1 MCGCMLL
8 HATMDHTRQQPVVQP
23 KGGLDAASGAGAQRC
38 KHCGFPVVQDFSF
51 CPGCG
56 YDAHQLQRCPNCEY
70 DQLILPGAETRY
82 CVRCGEALQA

>member
-38 KHCGFPVVQDFSF
+38 KHCGFPVGQGFSF

-56 YDAHQLQRCPNCEY
+56 ARLQAAPCPACGQKVEPDWGACEY
-70 DQLILPGAETRY
+70 CGFPLGNTR
-82 CVRCGEALQA
+82 V